1 VFIQTITLAAIGGI
15 LPAVLWLL
23 FWLREDK
30 KRPEPRGLIIATFLL
45 GMVAVVVTLPLELF
59 TSRLIGEGLLLLL
72 VWALIEEG
80 LKFFAA
86 GWGGLRTR
94 AYDEP
99 IDGLIYLIT
108 AALGFA
114 ALENAFFLFAPIQ
127 EGEVLISVITG
138 NVRFIGATLL
148 HTVTSAIVGI
158 SVALCFGKPW
168 IDKIIYT
175 GIGLVTAVV
184 LHALFNYFILS
195 SDSTGMFIVFSVV
208 WVGVVGLIIVFEKFK
223 RANR

>member
-1 VFIQTITLAAIGGI
+1 
-15 LPAVLWLL
+15 
-23 FWLREDK
+23 
-30 KRPEPRGLIIATFLL
+30 
-45 GMVAVVVTLPLELF
+45 
-59 TSRLIGEGLLLLL
+59 LLL
-72 VWALIEEG
+72 
-80 LKFFAA
+80 A
-86 GWGGLRTR
+86 GGGLRTR

-127 EGEVLISVITG
+127 EGDLLVSVITG

-148 HTVTSAIVGI
+148 HTVTSAVVGI
-158 SVALCFGKPW
+158 SVALSFGKPW

-208 WVGVVGLIIVFEKFK
+208 WVGVVGLIIVFDKFK